1 MCKNSSQQKKKLKT
15 FQQNRMSLKGTSN
28 VYFLCYWQNKHT
40 NISLNLDMPLTSVKS
55 SFSSITFMNHLP
67 VLFVK
72 RELFR
77 NQKLNLKSGMESF
90 KGRSDTLVWKSKLLY
105 QSFKQRFAKISQS
118 RRRLSLLALSHWNL
132 PMVCI
137 VSWCECWCDDSKYGK
152 LMWCIWLA

>member
-1 MCKNSSQQKKKLKT
+1 MCTFFVIDKTNS
-15 FQQNRMSLKGTSN
+15 
-28 VYFLCYWQNKHT
+28 HT
-40 NISLNLDMPLTSVKS
+40 NISLNLHMPLTSVKS

-105 QSFKQRFAKISQS
+105 QSFKSNKGLRRF
-118 RRRLSLLALSHWNL
+118 HNHG
-132 PMVCI
+132 
-137 VSWCECWCDDSKYGK
+137 EG
-152 LMWCIWLA
+152 

>member
-1 MCKNSSQQKKKLKT
+1 
-15 FQQNRMSLKGTSN
+15 
-28 VYFLCYWQNKHT
+28 
-40 NISLNLDMPLTSVKS
+40 MPLTSVKS

-105 QSFKQRFAKISQS
+105 QSFKQRFAKISQDCAP
-118 RRRLSLLALSHWNL
+118 LALSH
-132 PMVCI
+132 
-137 VSWCECWCDDSKYGK
+137 
-152 LMWCIWLA
+152 